1 MSEIDNIKYN
11 FLKELEENENRIIK
25 GEQEVIPLA
34 KDYNLNDEAYTMLIK
49 QLKADGLI
57 KADYAHADGKIR
69 VMLSAQITTEGKTY
83 LREMQH

>member
-34 KDYNLNDEAYTMLIK
+34 KDYNLNDDAYTMLIK
-49 QLKADGLI
+49 QLEADGLI
-57 KADYAHADGKIR
+57 KADYRHANGKIS
-69 VMLSAQITTEGKTY
+69 VVLSAQITTEGKKY
-83 LREMQH
+83 LKEM